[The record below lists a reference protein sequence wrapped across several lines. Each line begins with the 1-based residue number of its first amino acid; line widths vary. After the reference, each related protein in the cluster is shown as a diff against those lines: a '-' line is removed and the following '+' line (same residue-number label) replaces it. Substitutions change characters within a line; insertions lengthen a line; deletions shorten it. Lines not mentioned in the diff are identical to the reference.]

1 MIEGVCGALH
11 TRIKQGAA
19 GTACQRQKR
28 GPRPYV
34 VWTDA
39 SGTVQ
44 VLELVWHSATDQM
57 LPSEASKFHT
67 GNISMWNRVTMCVA
81 SLVWCHSYAPMLC
94 KWTGQTMFGK
104 GPRVACTPMIIC
116 CRVKPSQNSKIMNMM
131 NMMMLMTIILMEN
144 DNNKNQL
151 WGKGRRCHLGGQTK
165 PNKSNSVSD
174 VRQTSSPPTLNPN
187 WPSGDMCLA
196 VKL

>member
-1 MIEGVCGALH
+1 MSDQIQGYCSFALSSAVVHVFDDGVIEGVCGALH

-57 LPSEASKFHT
+57 LPSEANHVWQGPT
-67 GNISMWNRVTMCVA
+67 GGLYT
-81 SLVWCHSYAPMLC
+81 
-94 KWTGQTMFGK
+94 
-104 GPRVACTPMIIC
+104 
-116 CRVKPSQNSKIMNMM
+116 
-131 NMMMLMTIILMEN
+131 N
-144 DNNKNQL
+144 DNLLQ
-151 WGKGRRCHLGGQTK
+151 G
-165 PNKSNSVSD
+165 
-174 VRQTSSPPTLNPN
+174 
-187 WPSGDMCLA
+187 
-196 VKL
+196 